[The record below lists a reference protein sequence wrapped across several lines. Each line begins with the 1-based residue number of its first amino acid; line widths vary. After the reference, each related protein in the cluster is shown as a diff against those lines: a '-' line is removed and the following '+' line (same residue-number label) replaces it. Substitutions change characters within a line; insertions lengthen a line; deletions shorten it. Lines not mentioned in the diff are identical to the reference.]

1 MADETPETPDL
12 RAQRRRPRRGDRR
25 KRLALLLVLF
35 ALGVGASLFA
45 PGIIELGRAPGAAPK
60 PTKRPVRSNK
70 PLVRHHWRFDF
81 SMGPILELVE
91 QSLNLRP
98 FDLRRPVRIP
108 LRPHGPGSRSG
119 DILLAQ
125 PQAYQPPFVPS
136 ADRPV
141 GPLPGPE
148 YAGIP
153 RDAGTPWVTP
163 GGGLPTGEPDYDPE
177 LNTTDERLEDPGIP
191 VVPTPVPTSVPE
203 PGMLWLVG
211 SGLLAVAARRR
222 R

>member
-1 MADETPETPDL
+1 
-12 RAQRRRPRRGDRR
+12 
-25 KRLALLLVLF
+25 
-35 ALGVGASLFA
+35 
-45 PGIIELGRAPGAAPK
+45 
-60 PTKRPVRSNK
+60 
-70 PLVRHHWRFDF
+70 
-81 SMGPILELVE
+81 MGPILELVE

-153 RDAGTPWVTP
+153 RDPGTPFVTP

-177 LNTTDERLEDPGIP
+177 LTTTDSGLANPGIP
-191 VVPTPVPTSVPE
+191 PDPVPTAVPE
-203 PGMLWLVG
+203 PGTLWLLA
-211 SGLLAVAARRR
+211 SGLLALAVAARRR